1 LMSLYLPIRNRCG
14 PTRTQTMPM
23 ESLWYNFPALQA
35 DPALIPIL
43 ASAQTIHLPPH
54 AQVFMPGALCQNY
67 LLVVRGSVR
76 VQLLTESG
84 REVVLY
90 HVRDGDSCVLTTSC
104 LLGATRYPAGGIA
117 ETEVTAIALPAT
129 DFNRALARSE
139 AFRRFVFGNLG
150 RRLAEV
156 IARMEQVAFAPVDGR
171 LAAALLNL
179 TRDDTRLNLTHH
191 ELAVELGSA
200 REVVSRHLKRFED
213 HGWVRLGRA
222 SIEVL
227 DRAALQDLAG
237 TD

>member
-1 LMSLYLPIRNRCG
+1 MSLYPSIRNPYR
-14 PTRTQTMPM
+14 PTRTQTMSI
-23 ESLWYNFPALQA
+23 ESPWHNFPALQA
-35 DPALIPIL
+35 DPTLIPIL
-43 ASAQTIHLPPH
+43 ASAQVIHLPPH
-54 AQVFMPGALCQNY
+54 APVFMPGAPCQNY

-76 VQLLTESG
+76 VQLLTENG
-84 REVVLY
+84 REIVLY
-90 HVRDGDSCVLTTSC
+90 HVGDGDSCVLTTSC

-117 ETEVTAIALPAT
+117 ETDVTAIALPAA

-150 RRLAEV
+150 RRLADV

-171 LAAALLNL
+171 LATALLNL
-179 TRDDTRLNLTHH
+179 TRDDPRLSLTHQ

-227 DRAALQDLAG
+227 NRAALQNLAG
-237 TD
+237 AD